1 MRNWFDKTKELNEVI
16 AVNKDNFEQEVLQA
30 EGIVM
35 VDWWGPKCERCLELM
50 PSVEELAEK
59 YQGQLKFCSV
69 DTSGNRRLAISQK
82 VLGLPA
88 ILFYQGGA
96 KVDEI
101 SGQEIQIEDIE
112 AKIKRFAK

>member
-1 MRNWFDKTKELNEVI
+1 VI
-16 AVNKDNFEQEVLQA
+16 AVNKENFEEEVLKA

-59 YQGQLKFCSV
+59 YQGQMKFCSV
-69 DTSGNRRLAISQK
+69 DTSGSRRLAISQK

-88 ILFYQGGA
+88 ILFYKAGE
-96 KVDEI
+96 KIDEI
-101 SGQEIQIEDIE
+101 SGQEIAPEDIE
-112 AKIKRFAK
+112 AKIKQHSK

>member
-1 MRNWFDKTKELNEVI
+1 MFMIT
-16 AVNKDNFEQEVLQA
+16 VNKDNFEQEVLQA
-30 EGIVM
+30 DGVVM

-59 YQGQLKFCSV
+59 YQGQMKFCSV

-88 ILFYQGGA
+88 ILFYQDGA
-96 KVDEI
+96 KVDEL
-101 SGQEIQIEDIE
+101 SGQEIQTEDIE
-112 AKIKRFAK
+112 AKINQYTK